1 MSGTELGTTELK
13 FGTGSLRLFWDAA
26 NSRLDIVD
34 DDDNVLIRIDPLT
47 GTSFPGGVA
56 AFDLDEPPTIGGT
69 TPAAITGTTITA
81 TTGVTVSRPAETTA
95 GLSLITSAGTAQLA
109 INSAGVLLITTPGT
123 STGLYCNST
132 GLYIQRILRP
142 DNDNARDLG
151 TAASRWRHLYMGGDL
166 YVGGGDING
175 PTDGNLSINSDGDIV
190 FRFDADNDGTN
201 TIAFKN
207 GEGTSVLSIDETGEL
222 AVTGLTTTG
231 DIAVGDDLAVTGR
244 ISTPTIPT
252 FNGDDTTP
260 SVAAGN
266 IFKTADSG
274 SAVTIT
280 TLDDPATGQTITI
293 LPTASPVTTIDADAI
308 VNMDTDW
315 LSSAG
320 TVLRLVY
327 DGSDFWKE

>member
-1 MSGTELGTTELK
+1 
-13 FGTGSLRLFWDAA
+13 
-26 NSRLDIVD
+26 VD
-34 DDDNVLIRIDPLT
+34 DDDNVLIRIDPAT

-56 AFDLDEPPTIGGT
+56 AFDLEEPPAIGGT

-81 TTGVTVSRPAETTA
+81 TTGVTVSRPSETVAALT
-95 GLSLITSAGTAQLA
+95 LT
-109 INSAGVLLITTPGT
+109 
-123 STGLYCNST
+123 NST
-132 GLYIQRILRP
+132 GSGGIQVDGTITKIITPDGLYRLGVDSSIAAVRINGHLSWIADNVRDIGASTSVGRP
-142 DNDNARDLG
+142 
-151 TAASRWRHLYMGGDL
+151 RHVYMGGDL

-190 FRFDADNDGTN
+190 LRFDADNDGTH

-207 GEGTSVLSIDETGEL
+207 GEGTSVLTIDETGEL
-222 AVTGLTTTG
+222 AVAGLTTTG
-231 DIAVGDDLAVTGR
+231 DVAVGDDLVVTGR
-244 ISTPTIPT
+244 VSTPTIPT
-252 FNGDDTTP
+252 FTGDDTTP

-280 TLDDPATGQTITI
+280 TLDDAATGQHITI